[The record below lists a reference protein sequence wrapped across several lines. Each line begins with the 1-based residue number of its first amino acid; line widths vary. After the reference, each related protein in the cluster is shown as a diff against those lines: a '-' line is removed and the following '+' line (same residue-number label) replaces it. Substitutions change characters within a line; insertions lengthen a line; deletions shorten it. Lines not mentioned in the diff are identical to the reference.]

1 MNPVL
6 DFMLDVQKQALDEG
20 FKAWERLL
28 ALPKVP
34 RHANRVQV
42 GSTPHDVVYEEGS
55 LKLLRYRNETA
66 IAFQE
71 PILICYALVNRPYIL
86 DLQPTRSVVQQLMK
100 RGFEVYLIDWGIPTA
115 ADRTMRLY
123 DYVCGLMKNVAAFVR
138 NDSRQDQFNLF
149 GYCMGGTMSTM
160 FTALQ
165 PELVRSL
172 TLLAAPIDFSG
183 DDALL
188 HLWTREEYFDVDRLL
203 DAYGNCPG
211 SLLQG
216 AFRLMKPVQ
225 NFVDKYFT
233 FYENLHDD
241 GYLEN
246 FFAMERWGQD
256 NIPVAGE
263 TFREFVKYLYQ
274 RNQLIKGEFRLR
286 HDVPVKL
293 EGITCPL
300 LLLTA
305 DFDHLVPPS
314 STLGIEPYVRSKE
327 VKKMAIHAGH
337 VGLAV
342 SSKAHRELWPAATNW
357 IAERSTPRSAKDEN
371 GN

>member
-1 MNPVL
+1 
-6 DFMLDVQKQALDEG
+6 
-20 FKAWERLL
+20 
-28 ALPKVP
+28 
-34 RHANRVQV
+34 
-42 GSTPHDVVYEEGS
+42 
-55 LKLLRYRNETA
+55 
-66 IAFQE
+66 
-71 PILICYALVNRPYIL
+71 
-86 DLQPTRSVVQQLMK
+86 
-100 RGFEVYLIDWGIPTA
+100 LIDWGIPTA

-123 DYVCGLMKNVAAFVR
+123 DYVCELMKHVAAFVR
-138 NDSRQDQFNLF
+138 TDAQQDQFHLF

-160 FTALQ
+160 FTALY
-165 PELVRSL
+165 PELVRTL

-183 DDALL
+183 DEALL
-188 HLWTREEYFDVDRLL
+188 HLWTKEEYFDVDRLL

-241 GYLEN
+241 SYLEN

-274 RNQLIKGEFRLR
+274 RNQLVKGEFRLR
-286 HDVPVKL
+286 HDLPIKL
-293 EGITCPL
+293 SRITCPL

-314 STLGIEPYVRSKE
+314 STLGIEPHVGSKDI
-327 VKKMAIHAGH
+327 KKMGIHAGH

-342 SSKAHRELWPAATNW
+342 SSKAHREFWPAAANW
-357 IAERSTPRSAKDEN
+357 IAERSTKLVISDQ
-371 GN
+371 